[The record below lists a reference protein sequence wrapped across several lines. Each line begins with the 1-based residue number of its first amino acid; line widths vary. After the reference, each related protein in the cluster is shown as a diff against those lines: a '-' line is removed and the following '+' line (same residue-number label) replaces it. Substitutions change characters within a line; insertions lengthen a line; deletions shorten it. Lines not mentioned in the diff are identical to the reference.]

1 MPGRFDRH
9 FWHPLRPMVQLLPR
23 WTRLIGVVLAL
34 LVAGALHAADA
45 HAGCG
50 GVQHVAPTKRIVPN
64 RAPIVIG
71 DSVLLGAM
79 PDVAARGFEVNARG
93 CRSWGEGHRLVWG
106 LKHSGRL
113 PHLVVMQLGTNWSI
127 TVAQIRR
134 TLKVIGPRRV
144 LAILTPREVGGYGG
158 SDAQAVRAAGR
169 RYPKQVVV
177 LDWVKASRG
186 HSSWFQ
192 PDGIHLTYP
201 GAHAL
206 ALFLRAARP
215 YASAE
220 AMADKPVPLR

>member
-1 MPGRFDRH
+1 
-9 FWHPLRPMVQLLPR
+9 MVQPVAR
-23 WTRLIGVVLAL
+23 PFPL
-34 LVAGALHAADA
+34 LVAIAVTLLSVLVSAPPAR
-45 HAGCG
+45 AGCG
-50 GVQHVAPTKRIVPN
+50 GVQHVAPAKRIVPN
-64 RAPIVIG
+64 RAPVVIG

-106 LKHSGRL
+106 LRRAGHL

-158 SDAQAVRAAGR
+158 SDARAVRAAGR

-186 HSSWFQ
+186 HSAWFQ

-206 ALFLRAARP
+206 ARFLRAARP
-215 YASAE
+215 YAAAN
-220 AMADKPVPLR
+220 AMADRPVPLR